1 MARAR
6 GYLKT
11 TETPPRKVRVLFAEN
26 ETVVFTRKYVKHT
39 VLSKTPYGQGKSAI
53 VTNIH
58 KGPLG
63 GITHVD
69 IRLDDGEFYMKCP
82 SITSR
87 PSCQTVRHWWSTSRN
102 ATQAQTEPANSF
114 RSLPSWGS

>member
-1 MARAR
+1 MGLVLGLEATLRAVDMNEDQMARAR

-11 TETPPRKVRVLFAEN
+11 TETPARKVRVLFAEN

-39 VLSKTPYGQGKSAI
+39 LLSKKEYGQGQGAI

-69 IRLDDGEFYMKCP
+69 IRLPEGEFVCEVPIDFFK
-82 SITSR
+82 
-87 PSCQTVRHWWSTSRN
+87 
-102 ATQAQTEPANSF
+102 A
-114 RSLPSWGS
+114 

>member
-1 MARAR
+1 VGLVLGLEATLWAVDINEDQMARVR

-11 TETPPRKVRVLFAEN
+11 TETPARKVRVLFAEN

-39 VLSKTPYGQGKSAI
+39 LLSKKTYGQGQGAI

-69 IRLDDGEFYMKCP
+69 IRLPDGEFVCEVPIDVLK
-82 SITSR
+82 
-87 PSCQTVRHWWSTSRN
+87 
-102 ATQAQTEPANSF
+102 A
-114 RSLPSWGS
+114 

>member
-39 VLSKTPYGQGKSAI
+39 LLSKKEYGQGKSAI

-69 IRLDDGEFYMKCP
+69 IRLPEGEFVCEVPIDYFK
-82 SITSR
+82 
-87 PSCQTVRHWWSTSRN
+87 
-102 ATQAQTEPANSF
+102 A
-114 RSLPSWGS
+114 